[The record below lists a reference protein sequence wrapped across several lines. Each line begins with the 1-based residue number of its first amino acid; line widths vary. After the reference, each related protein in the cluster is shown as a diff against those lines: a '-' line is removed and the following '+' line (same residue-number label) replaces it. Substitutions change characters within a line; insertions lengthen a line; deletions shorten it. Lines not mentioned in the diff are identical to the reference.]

1 MVAHGNGRRSGAQG
15 QRVVVAMSGGVDS
28 SVSAL
33 LLHQKGYEV
42 VGVMLRLWG
51 PPGEE
56 NRCCSPEAAADARR
70 ICDAIGAPFYMMNVE
85 QAFERL
91 VVRYMVEEYA
101 AGRTPNP
108 CLQCNRHIRF
118 DALLKR
124 ARALGAE
131 YLATGHYARVRRENG
146 RYQLLKG
153 RDPAKDQSYV
163 LYMLGQRELAQVLF
177 PVGDQT
183 KDHVRELAR
192 EHGLP
197 VADKSESQELCFVPN
212 GSYARFLETEGRL
225 RPSPGP
231 ILDRDGNTLG
241 EHGGLWRYTVGQR
254 RGLGVSAGEPLYI
267 VELDA
272 AKNAL
277 VVGPKEALGSRA
289 LLARDLSYVRG
300 APPEGTLSGTAR
312 IRYRSREAA
321 ATLEPMDENRAR
333 LVFEEPQR
341 AVTPGQGVV
350 FYQGDAVVGGG
361 IIDRATTA

>member
-1 MVAHGNGRRSGAQG
+1 MKAHGNGT
-15 QRVVVAMSGGVDS
+15 RVVVAMSGGVDS

-85 QAFERL
+85 PEFERR

-124 ARALGAE
+124 ARALGADF
-131 YLATGHYARVRRENG
+131 LATGHYARIRRDNG
-146 RYQLLKG
+146 HYQLLKG

-163 LYMLGQRELAQVLF
+163 LYMLGQEELAQVLF
-177 PVGDQT
+177 PVGEQT
-183 KDHVRELAR
+183 KDQVRDLAR

-212 GSYARFLETEGRL
+212 GSYTRFLETEGGL
-225 RPSPGP
+225 RPRPGP
-231 ILDRDGNTLG
+231 ILDRDGNTIG
-241 EHGGLWRYTVGQR
+241 QHGGLWRYTVGQR
-254 RGLGVSAGEPLYI
+254 RGLGVSAGEPLY
-267 VELDA
+267 VLELDPA
-272 AKNAL
+272 RNAL
-277 VVGPKEALGSRA
+277 VVGPEEALRSEA
-289 LLARDLSYVRG
+289 LLARDVSYVAGSPPDGTVSG
-300 APPEGTLSGTAR
+300 AAR
-312 IRYRSREAA
+312 IRYRSQEAA
-321 ATLEPMDENRAR
+321 ATLEPLAADRAR